1 MNPISR
7 AERYIE
13 KGKYKQALKLLAKT
27 QKKYETNLDLARIR
41 FDYGKYI
48 PFDDLH
54 HQAAVDYFN
63 LQIRF
68 EVSGQKIHDDF
79 AKYMSTTQGR
89 IQLDEQTLIR
99 LSVIFASYGF
109 ENNAVYLIN
118 RMIRAECKD
127 QAFVDALVA
136 LINYFD
142 EKDMHKKTDIYVD
155 YLKFNFPNHEMTEY
169 VLSRKI

>member
-1 MNPISR
+1 MNPINR

-27 QKKYETNLDLARIR
+27 QKKYKTNLDLARIR

-54 HQAAVDYFN
+54 HQAAIDYFN
-63 LQIRF
+63 LQIRY
-68 EVSGQKIHDDF
+68 EVSSQKVHDDF

-89 IQLDEQTLIR
+89 IQLDDETLIR
-99 LSVIFASYGF
+99 LSILFASHGF

-118 RMIRAECKD
+118 RMIRTECTHSE
-127 QAFVDALVA
+127 FVDALVA

-142 EKDMHKKTDIYVD
+142 EKDMTKKTAIYVD
-155 YLKFNFPNHEMTEY
+155 YLKFNFPQHEMTEY
-169 VLSRKI
+169 VLSRKL